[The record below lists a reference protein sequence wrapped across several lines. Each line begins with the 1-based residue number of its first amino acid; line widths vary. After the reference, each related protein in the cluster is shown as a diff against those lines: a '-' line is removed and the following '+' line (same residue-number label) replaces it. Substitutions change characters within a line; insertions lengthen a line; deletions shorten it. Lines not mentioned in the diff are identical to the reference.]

1 MTQSQ
6 LPSDIYYQDFVDG
19 KKGTRGNDQVFKTM
33 PRAHLQRLDN
43 MHSIDE
49 KIDAGKYAP
58 QFTAVELNIA
68 RDIVFSANQSK
79 RRSAYFEGQEEIY
92 LVGG

>member
-1 MTQSQ
+1 
-6 LPSDIYYQDFVDG
+6 
-19 KKGTRGNDQVFKTM
+19 
-33 PRAHLQRLDN
+33 

-68 RDIVFSANQSK
+68 RDIVFSAN
-79 RRSAYFEGQEEIY
+79 
-92 LVGG
+92 